1 MTWCGSYCAI
11 SIVWDKLKCEGEVDL
26 FSAMRTVKM
35 NRPQLI
41 SSMVSCC
48 NNNIIMTSSLRRVAL
63 LAKAVV
69 FVF

>member
-41 SSMVSCC
+41 SSMVSCR
-48 NNNIIMTSSLRRVAL
+48 NNNIMYDDFCTSYCDACNAGVSNS
-63 LAKAVV
+63 
-69 FVF
+69 